1 MPVLQILAQ
10 YDHLV
15 PPAASKPFNDL
26 VGSDE
31 VTTIEYPTGH
41 VGLAM
46 SANAHRDVWPEVAHW
61 FREQIPHPTLADVIG
76 EGAEQALGVDIET
89 DLTTGEADEIEIGIA
104 DESGDI
110 ARALVADSPAAIE
123 QFIEDALDVEISVET
138 ADTEITVTVDTDGRT
153 EETVLENV
161 GEAIRS
167 EVVDAIT
174 GEAIA
179 TAYDLTD
186 IDGVGPTYAEKLR
199 NAGIDSLTALATA
212 DPTAVAEQIQV
223 SEELVREWTDEAQA
237 LEGIN
242 R

>member
-1 MPVLQILAQ
+1 M
-10 YDHLV
+10 
-15 PPAASKPFNDL
+15 
-26 VGSDE
+26 
-31 VTTIEYPTGH
+31 
-41 VGLAM
+41 
-46 SANAHRDVWPEVAHW
+46 
-61 FREQIPHPTLADVIG
+61 
-76 EGAEQALGVDIET
+76 
-89 DLTTGEADEIEIGIA
+89 TTGEADEIEIGIA